1 MKELQ
6 GTKRADRSLS
16 NEISPA
22 PITMPTPPDWLT
34 DYAKDE
40 WYNQTCELEA
50 LKILSTL
57 DLSMLAMY
65 CQQVG
70 IFRQA
75 QEELFKPS
83 AGLGVDFEPGLV
95 VTTPNGAL
103 QPNPLLGIA
112 NKAADIALKI
122 ASQFGFTPSA
132 RTRIGTF
139 GKDEPEDELEK
150 LLRQTAEHRLPIK
163 PEQAPIQR
171 R

>member
-1 MKELQ
+1 
-6 GTKRADRSLS
+6 
-16 NEISPA
+16 
-22 PITMPTPPDWLT
+22 MPMPPDWLT

-40 WYNQTCELEA
+40 WYTQTHELEA
-50 LKILSTL
+50 LKILSTM

-75 QEELFKPS
+75 QEELFS
-83 AGLGVDFEPGLV
+83 TDTYGTESGLV
-95 VTTPNGAL
+95 ITTPNGAL

-112 NKAADIALKI
+112 NKASDIALKI

-139 GKDEPEDELEK
+139 GKDEPEDELDK
-150 LLRQTAEHRLPIK
+150 LLRESAEHRFDRVHD
-163 PEQAPIQR
+163 QR
-171 R
+171 E

>member
-1 MKELQ
+1 MRPRKPTVIKQLQ
-6 GTKRADRSLS
+6 GTAQPSRILQ
-16 NEISPA
+16 NEVKPQA
-22 PITMPTPPDWLT
+22 VTMPTPPDWLS

-40 WYNQTCELEA
+40 WYTQTLEMES
-50 LKILSTL
+50 LGILSVM

-75 QEELFKPS
+75 QEEMK
-83 AGLGVDFEPGLV
+83 DEELV

-112 NKAADIALKI
+112 NKASDSALKI

-132 RTRIGTF
+132 RTRIGANPTQ
-139 GKDEPEDELEK
+139 KEEDPLEA
-150 LLRQTAEHRLPIK
+150 LLK
-163 PEQAPIQR
+163 R
-171 R
+171 RNSQ